1 MPEVAVF
8 PFSDSA
14 LILVDDDPAAAIT
27 LTDLDTGVP
36 VPLSDTDPRGGS
48 VPLAPD
54 QRQLRLRVQVGDGS
68 VQILTALW
76 PVSGPAADA
85 G

>member
-1 MPEVAVF
+1 MPDLAVF
-8 PFSDSA
+8 PFSNSA
-14 LILVDDDPAAAIT
+14 SLLVDGDPASAIT
-27 LTDLDTGVP
+27 LSDLDTGTP
-36 VPLSDTDPRGGS
+36 VPLSDGDPRGGS

-76 PVSGPAADA
+76 PVPGPAADA